1 MLVHKATYHYVIYYS
16 KWWEITQVSISRGL
30 NYGMY
35 TIEYYTA
42 VNIKERISYI
52 AMQWS
57 QENNKYKRQ
66 VEKSV

>member
-16 KWWEITQVSISRGL
+16 KWCEITQISISKGL
-30 NYGMY
+30 NYGIY

-42 VNIKERISYI
+42 INMKERISYI

-57 QENNKYKRQ
+57 QENNKHKRQ